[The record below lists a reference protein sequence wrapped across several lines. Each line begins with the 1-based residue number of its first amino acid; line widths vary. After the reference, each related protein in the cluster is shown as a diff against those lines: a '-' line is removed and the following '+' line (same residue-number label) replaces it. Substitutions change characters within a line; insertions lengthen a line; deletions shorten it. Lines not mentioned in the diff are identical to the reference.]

1 MAAENIRDIVLSMLL
16 TVEKEEAYSHL
27 LVKDVLEKY
36 DYLPG
41 QEKAFLKRL
50 FEGTLERRIELD
62 YYINQFAS
70 LPVRKMKPLIRNI
83 LRMSAYQILFMDSVP
98 DFAAINEAVKLM
110 DKHKF
115 HNLKG
120 FVNGVLDRKSVV

>member
-70 LPVRKMKPLIRNI
+70 LPVRKSRIKRIRRCI
-83 LRMSAYQILFMDSVP
+83 YR
-98 DFAAINEAVKLM
+98 
-110 DKHKF
+110 
-115 HNLKG
+115 
-120 FVNGVLDRKSVV
+120 

>member
-50 FEGTLERRIELD
+50 FARPPDPAYSRQQ
-62 YYINQFAS
+62 Y
-70 LPVRKMKPLIRNI
+70 
-83 LRMSAYQILFMDSVP
+83 SA
-98 DFAAINEAVKLM
+98 
-110 DKHKF
+110 
-115 HNLKG
+115 
-120 FVNGVLDRKSVV
+120 

>member
-41 QEKAFLKRL
+41 QEKAFLKRRMPS
-50 FEGTLERRIELD
+50 FSSFGTPSPR
-62 YYINQFAS
+62 
-70 LPVRKMKPLIRNI
+70 
-83 LRMSAYQILFMDSVP
+83 
-98 DFAAINEAVKLM
+98 
-110 DKHKF
+110 
-115 HNLKG
+115 
-120 FVNGVLDRKSVV
+120 